1 MTLPDVRTVAVD
13 PSALT
18 LAPSP
23 LVETVRLTVSDP
35 KFTTCTQQKPL
46 ENETPLAT
54 QARTDAMR
62 QTLLLAFTLR
72 KLFSASCHVIADAAS
87 ELEYRELILTGW
99 IMAPLDS
106 RKIVCIQ

>member
-1 MTLPDVRTVAVD
+1 
-13 PSALT
+13 
-18 LAPSP
+18 
-23 LVETVRLTVSDP
+23 
-35 KFTTCTQQKPL
+35 
-46 ENETPLAT
+46 
-54 QARTDAMR
+54 MR